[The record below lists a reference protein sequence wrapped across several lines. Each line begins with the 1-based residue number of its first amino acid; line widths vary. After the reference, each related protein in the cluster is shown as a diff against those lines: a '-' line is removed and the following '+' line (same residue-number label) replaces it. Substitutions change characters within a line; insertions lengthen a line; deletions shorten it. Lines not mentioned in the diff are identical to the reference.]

1 MRNSRQFLK
10 YLVIV
15 FMVSL
20 SILPSLAQDGEAT
33 PTCDRDSYLRVL
45 QELYPG
51 TTRPETGMGYL
62 LPEGTPPDVNLPSRA
77 MEDGDVVVRDADGTI
92 LNRCVVAPPP
102 AALTALTD
110 GTLELEGGSLVITDA
125 SGTVRLTIA
134 NAATLPP
141 ADLAAQLAAFY
152 AGAFGV
158 DTATNPAY
166 EPVASAT
173 MLLTARNLLIVSTEG
188 EMLLF
193 ARDFA
198 ALPPQARANT
208 LATFYARELGVFP
221 PAPSEAE

>member
-1 MRNSRQFLK
+1 MHNTRQLLQYMMIFL
-10 YLVIV
+10 LAGVGT
-15 FMVSL
+15 
-20 SILPSLAQDGEAT
+20 LPTFAQDGRDL

-62 LPEGTPPDVNLPSRA
+62 LPEDVSPDVTLPSRA
-77 MEDGDVVVRDADGTI
+77 MEDGEVVIRDTDGTV
-92 LNRCVVAPPP
+92 LDRCAIALPP

-125 SGTVRLTIA
+125 DGAIRLTIA

-152 AGAFGV
+152 AGVFGV

-193 ARDFA
+193 AREFA
-198 ALPPQARANT
+198 TLPPQARANT
-208 LATFYARELGVFP
+208 LAAFYARELGVFP
-221 PAPSEAE
+221 PAPTEAE